1 MAQASAFNY
10 DKTTLNQMAK
20 QIAKDNKGKLTDWQI
35 QVADAGT
42 SLVVVLQLKDGESK
56 SIFMAL

>member
-1 MAQASAFNY
+1 
-10 DKTTLNQMAK
+10 MAK